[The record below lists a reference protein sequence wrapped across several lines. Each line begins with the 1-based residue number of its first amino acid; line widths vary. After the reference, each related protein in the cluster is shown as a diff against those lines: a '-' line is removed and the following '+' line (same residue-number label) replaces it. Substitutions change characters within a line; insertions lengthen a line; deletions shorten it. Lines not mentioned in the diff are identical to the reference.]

1 MPIGDGPK
9 KLISEGLSEREAKER
24 LLRFGS
30 NVLRNIRSRTL
41 LDIVKDTMHEPTFVL
56 LIIAAGL
63 YLIFGDIGQG
73 LFISSGALASLGLVI
88 LQETRSERA
97 LRALNAL
104 AEPHA
109 RVIRAGV
116 AHRIRASEVVPGDIA
131 LIAAGERIPADG
143 KILSEQPIT
152 VDESLLSGESVP
164 LIKFATA
171 SMKDAP
177 SDQSDRAFAGT
188 LVVKG
193 EGILRVTETG
203 HQTQLGR
210 IGVSLMSL
218 QSEPTPLQQT
228 SAKLVKRLGLLSIV
242 FCLLVLFVYGVA
254 LNDWMSGALAGIT
267 LSIALIPEEFPM
279 VLAVFMA
286 LGAWRLAK
294 GHVLVRRGAAIETL
308 GAITSLCVDKTGTL
322 TENRMSVASIWTN
335 GNFHSVADH
344 RPDAATVLAVAALAS
359 PVHPLDPMDVAVHQ
373 SAPAAKTDLQVV
385 DNDPYSDHPLE
396 PRLLVVIN
404 AWRRHNDTL
413 LAAKGAPEAVFEI
426 CRMEP
431 DLRERL
437 LKTVKQMAD
446 EGLRVLGVASC
457 TLTSRAPNDLA
468 EPKFEF
474 GGLVGFRDPVR
485 SGIANAISMAHRA
498 GISVYMITG
507 DHSATARAIA
517 KAAGI
522 SVDAGVINGAEIAAM
537 KAPDRRECLRTVR
550 VFARVMPEEKLLIVE
565 ALKED
570 GKIVAMTGD
579 GVNDGPALKAAHVGI
594 AMGNR
599 GTDVAREAADIVLLD
614 DSFISIMEG
623 IELGRRIFVNLRKA
637 LIFITAT
644 HIPIAGLALLPLLLG
659 LPPLFFPVHI
669 ILLELAIDPLCA
681 LVFEAEPAAPN
692 SMNQPPRDTKITL
705 FGRSELLL
713 SSAQGG
719 VILLGSLAIYVLML
733 RSNFPPA
740 EARAAA
746 FIALIF
752 SNCTLAFAESAEAGT
767 QFFDARR
774 IVFWAILGLV
784 LLGVLVILAVPSISQ
799 IMQISSPSI
808 SILALVG
815 ASSIILGGWFG
826 IAKYIFWLAHYKR
839 VTIDGKL

>member
-1 MPIGDGPK
+1 MPIADGAETR
-9 KLISEGLSEREAKER
+9 INEGLSEREAKER
-24 LLRFGS
+24 LLRVGP
-30 NVLRNIRSRTL
+30 NLLRNVRSRTL

-73 LFISSGALASLGLVI
+73 LFISAGALASLGLVI
-88 LQETRSERA
+88 LQETRTERA

-109 RVIRAGV
+109 RVIRAGRT
-116 AHRIRASEVVPGDIA
+116 HRIRASEVVPGDIA

-143 KILSEQPIT
+143 EILSEQPIT

-171 SMKDAP
+171 SIRDDF
-177 SDQSDRAFAGT
+177 SDQSTRAFAGT

-193 EGILRVTETG
+193 EGIIRVTETG
-203 HQTQLGR
+203 PQTQLGR
-210 IGVSLMSL
+210 IGASLISV

-228 SAKLVKRLGLLSIV
+228 SMKLVRQLGLLSII
-242 FCLLVLFVYGVA
+242 FCLLVIFVYGTV
-254 LNDWMSGALAGIT
+254 LNDWMGGALAGIT

-294 GHVLVRRGAAIETL
+294 KRVLVRRGAAVETL

-322 TENRMSVASIWTN
+322 TENRMSVASIWVN
-335 GNFHSVADH
+335 GNFHSATDH
-344 RPDAATVLAVAALAS
+344 QSDVATVLAVAALAS
-359 PVHPLDPMDVAVHQ
+359 PVHPLDPMDIALHQ
-373 SAPAAKTDLQVV
+373 ATPSAATDLQVT
-385 DNDPYSDHPLE
+385 DSDPYSEHPLE
-396 PRLLVVIN
+396 PKLLAVIN
-404 AWRRHNDTL
+404 AWRRHSDTL
-413 LAAKGAPEAVFEI
+413 LAAKGAPEAIFEI
-426 CRMEP
+426 CRMEA
-431 DLRERL
+431 DLRDRL

-446 EGLRVLGVASC
+446 EGLRVLGVASR
-457 TLTSRAPNDLA
+457 TLSGVAPNNLA
-468 EPKFEF
+468 EPTFEF

-485 SGIANAISMAHRA
+485 SGIANAISTARRA

-522 SVDAGVINGAEIAAM
+522 SVGAGVINGSEIAAM
-537 KAPDRRECLRTVR
+537 TVADRRECLRTVR
-550 VFARVMPEEKLLIVE
+550 VFARVMPEEKLLIVQ

-681 LVFEAEPAAPN
+681 LVFEAEPGAPN

-713 SSAQGG
+713 SAVQGS
-719 VILLGSLAIYVLML
+719 VILFGTLAIYVLML
-733 RSNFPPA
+733 RSDFSPA

-746 FIALIF
+746 FITLIF

-767 QFFDARR
+767 QFFDRR
-774 IVFWAILGLV
+774 RMVFWAILGLV
-784 LLGVLVILAVPSISQ
+784 LLAILIILMVPSISQ
-799 IMQISSPSI
+799 IMQISAPSLP
-808 SILALVG
+808 ILALVS

-826 IAKYIFWLAHYKR
+826 MTKYIFWITRKP
-839 VTIDGKL
+839 VPIDDKP

>member
-1 MPIGDGPK
+1 VPSTGGTE
-9 KLISEGLSEREAKER
+9 KLISEGLSEREAKEH
-24 LLRFGS
+24 LFRFGPNLLS
-30 NVLRNIRSRTL
+30 NIQSRTL
-41 LDIVKDTMHEPTFVL
+41 FDIVKDTMREPTFVL

-73 LFISSGALASLGLVI
+73 LFISVGALASLGLVI
-88 LQETRSERA
+88 LQETRSENA
-97 LRALNAL
+97 LRALHAL

-109 RVIRAGV
+109 RVIRAGRT
-116 AHRIRASEVVPGDIA
+116 HRIRASEVVPGDIV

-143 KILSEQPIT
+143 EILSEQPIT

-171 SMKDAP
+171 SVRDNS
-177 SDQSDRAFAGT
+177 SDQSARAFAGT
-188 LVVKG
+188 LIVKG
-193 EGILRVTETG
+193 EGVIRITETG
-203 HQTQLGR
+203 TQTQIGR
-210 IGVSLMSL
+210 IGASLMRL
-218 QSEPTPLQQT
+218 QSEPTPLQRT
-228 SAKLVKRLGLLSIV
+228 SARLVRQLGLLSII
-242 FCLLVLFVYGVA
+242 FCLLVLFVYGIA

-294 GHVLVRRGAAIETL
+294 KRVLVRRGAAVETL

-322 TENRMSVASIWTN
+322 TENRMSVVSIWAN
-335 GNFHSVADH
+335 GNFHSAVDH
-344 RPDAATVLAVAALAS
+344 QPDAAAVLGIAALAS
-359 PVHPLDPMDVAVHQ
+359 PVHPLDPMDIAVHQ
-373 SAPAAKTDLQVV
+373 SALSAAKDFQVTDSA
-385 DNDPYSDHPLE
+385 PYGEHPLE
-396 PRLLVVIN
+396 PKLLVVIN

-446 EGLRVLGVASC
+446 EGLRVLGVASRA
-457 TLTSRAPNDLA
+457 LSGRAPNDLA

-485 SGIANAISMAHRA
+485 SGIANAISMARRA

-507 DHSATARAIA
+507 DHPATARAIA

-522 SVDAGVINGAEIAAM
+522 SVGTGVINGSEIAAM
-537 KAPDRRECLRTVR
+537 TTADRRECLRTAR

-570 GKIVAMTGD
+570 EKIVAMTGD

-637 LIFITAT
+637 LMFITAT

-659 LPPLFFPVHI
+659 LPPLLFPVHI

-681 LVFEAEPAAPN
+681 LVFEAEPSAPN
-692 SMNQPPRDTKITL
+692 SMNHPPRDTKITL
-705 FGRSELLL
+705 FGRRELLL
-713 SSAQGG
+713 SSVQGG
-719 VILLGSLAIYVLML
+719 VILFGTLAIYVLML
-733 RSNFPPA
+733 RENFPPT

-746 FIALIF
+746 FVALIL

-767 QFFDARR
+767 QFFDRRR
-774 IVFWAILGLV
+774 IIFWAILGLV
-784 LLGVLVILAVPSISQ
+784 LLAALIILTVPSISQ
-799 IMQISSPSI
+799 IMQISSPSAPV
-808 SILALVG
+808 LALVG
-815 ASSIILGGWFG
+815 TSSILLGGWFG
-826 IAKYIFWLAHYKR
+826 MAKYISWIANYKR
-839 VTIDGKL
+839 A

>member
-1 MPIGDGPK
+1 VPITGGTETRMN
-9 KLISEGLSEREAKER
+9 EGLSEREAKER
-24 LLRFGS
+24 LDRFGPNLLS
-30 NVLRNIRSRTL
+30 NIQSRTL
-41 LDIVKDTMHEPTFVL
+41 FDIVKDTMREPTFVL

-73 LFISSGALASLGLVI
+73 LFISVGALASLGLVI
-88 LQETRSERA
+88 LQETRSENA

-109 RVIRAGV
+109 RVIRAGSTR
-116 AHRIRASEVVPGDIA
+116 RIRASEVVPGDIV

-143 KILSEQPIT
+143 EILSENPIT

-164 LIKFATA
+164 LIKFATT
-171 SMKDAP
+171 SVGDDS
-177 SDQSDRAFAGT
+177 SDQSARAFAGT
-188 LVVKG
+188 LIVKG
-193 EGILRVTETG
+193 EGVVRVTETG
-203 HQTQLGR
+203 ALTQ
-210 IGVSLMSL
+210 IGKIGASLIRL

-228 SAKLVKRLGLLSIV
+228 SARLVRQLGLLSIV
-242 FCLLVLFVYGVA
+242 FCLLVIFVYGIA
-254 LNDWMSGALAGIT
+254 QNDWIGGALAGIT

-294 GHVLVRRGAAIETL
+294 KRVLVRRGAAVETL

-322 TENRMSVASIWTN
+322 TENRMSVVSIWEN
-335 GNFHSVADH
+335 GNFHSSADH
-344 RPDAATVLAVAALAS
+344 HPDAATVLRIAALAS

-373 SAPAAKTDLQVV
+373 SAPYAARDLQVI
-385 DNDPYSDHPLE
+385 DSAPCSEHPLE
-396 PRLLVVIN
+396 PKLLVVIN
-404 AWRRHNDTL
+404 AWRRHRDTL
-413 LAAKGAPEAVFEI
+413 LAAKGAPEATFEI
-426 CRMEP
+426 CGIEP
-431 DLRERL
+431 DLREQL
-437 LKTVKQMAD
+437 LSIVRQMAD

-457 TLTSRAPNDLA
+457 ILPGRAPNNLA
-468 EPKFEF
+468 DPKFQFE
-474 GGLVGFRDPVR
+474 GLVGFRDPVR
-485 SGIANAISMAHRA
+485 PGIANAISTAHRA

-507 DHSATARAIA
+507 DHPATARAIA
-517 KAAGI
+517 NAAGI
-522 SVDAGVINGAEIAAM
+522 SIGTGVINGPEIAAM
-537 KAPDRRECLRTVR
+537 TIADRRECLRTAH

-659 LPPLFFPVHI
+659 LPPLLFPVHI

-681 LVFEAEPAAPN
+681 LVFEAEPPAPN
-692 SMNQPPRDTKITL
+692 SMNHPPRDTKMTL

-713 SSAQGG
+713 SSIQGG
-719 VILLGSLAIYVLML
+719 IILFGTLAIYILML
-733 RSNFPPA
+733 RGNFLPT

-746 FIALIF
+746 FVALIL

-767 QFFDARR
+767 QFFDRRR

-784 LLGVLVILAVPSISQ
+784 LLAVLIILTVPSISR
-799 IMQISSPSI
+799 IMQISSPSL
-808 SILALVG
+808 SVLALVG
-815 ASSIILGGWFG
+815 TSSILMGGWFG
-826 IAKYIFWLAHYKR
+826 IAKNISWIVRNKR
-839 VTIDGKL
+839 A